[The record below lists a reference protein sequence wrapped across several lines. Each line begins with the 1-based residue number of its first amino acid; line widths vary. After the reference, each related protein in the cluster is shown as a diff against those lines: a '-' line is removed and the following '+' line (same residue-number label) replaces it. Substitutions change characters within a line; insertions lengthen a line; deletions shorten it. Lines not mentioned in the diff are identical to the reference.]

1 MNKKEVMASTDEREV
16 DLKSLRRILKST
28 LVSKRATFS
37 DLLTG
42 SSLNKFAEQMY
53 QAHLITDVQQDY
65 GLIVKSFK
73 TQMDLLHT
81 LNDLED
87 HCRKFLNA
95 LKEVGGPLETVAEE
109 LEKSWIDDVKTSL
122 HIDFVISRSQ
132 PVSDFTDTSFHTI
145 HVPNLQQ
152 PHIFP
157 EHVYY
162 YIPVLSHNFNNA
174 LRNNPQFRQNII
186 TKPKYRVQS
195 GMRMLAEPIPSSKSA
210 RRHSDVPDPPH
221 YLSEATQSEHQDNDP
236 HFATSAR
243 KIPVPVASTRGN
255 YVHCHSDPSWM
266 DRGSSML
273 PSIPE
278 EDTLIEPSQPS
289 TEVTNTI
296 TNEQGVQR
304 PLENTPISRQQ
315 HNSRTFTG
323 TPHTSP
329 LTVQTENDTS
339 IINAR
344 DHEMVAN
351 QSTLPSAVNTDR
363 LTNSVYLQ
371 KEIDNLRSRVSQLEK
386 QMQKISSENE
396 LKEKNGQSLQLN
408 IIIIGLFV
416 LCLIVSLK

>member
-1 MNKKEVMASTDEREV
+1 MASTDEREV

-53 QAHLITDVQQDY
+53 QARLITDVQQDY

-122 HIDFVISRSQ
+122 HIDFVISRSL

-145 HVPNLQQ
+145 HVPKFQQ
-152 PHIFP
+152 LHIFP
-157 EHVYY
+157 EQVYY
-162 YIPVLSHNFNNA
+162 FPVLSHNFNNA

-186 TKPKYRVQS
+186 TNPKYRVQS
-195 GMRMLAEPIPSSKSA
+195 GMRMLAEPIPFSKSS
-210 RRHSDVPDPPH
+210 RRHSDVPAPPH

-255 YVHCHSDPSWM
+255 YGHCHSDPSWM

-278 EDTLIEPSQPS
+278 EDTLIVPSQPS
-289 TEVTNTI
+289 TEVTI
-296 TNEQGVQR
+296 VC
-304 PLENTPISRQQ
+304 SR
-315 HNSRTFTG
+315 
-323 TPHTSP
+323 SP
-329 LTVQTENDTS
+329 C
-339 IINAR
+339 R
-344 DHEMVAN
+344 
-351 QSTLPSAVNTDR
+351 
-363 LTNSVYLQ
+363 
-371 KEIDNLRSRVSQLEK
+371 
-386 QMQKISSENE
+386 
-396 LKEKNGQSLQLN
+396 
-408 IIIIGLFV
+408 
-416 LCLIVSLK
+416 